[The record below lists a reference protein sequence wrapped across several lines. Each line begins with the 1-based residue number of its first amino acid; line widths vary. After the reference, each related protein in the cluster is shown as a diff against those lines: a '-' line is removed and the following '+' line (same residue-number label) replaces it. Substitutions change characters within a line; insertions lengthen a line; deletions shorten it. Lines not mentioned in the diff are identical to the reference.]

1 MPNDPF
7 VLFGMW
13 EKGRNFAIVKK
24 KQNKNINNMLLWGV
38 ARPNIHKLF
47 KSKRSH
53 SGQEQT
59 LTFRSRA
66 NNGRGTQKE
75 RKTFMSN
82 KKLHFETLQLHVGQ
96 ENPDPA
102 TDARAVPIYQTT
114 SYVFRNSQHAADR
127 FGLRDAGNI
136 YGRLTNSTQGVFED
150 RVAAL
155 EGGVAGLAVA
165 SGAAAV
171 TYALQNIVQ
180 AGDHIVAA
188 DNLYGGSFNLITHTL
203 ATQGVT
209 NTIVNVNDLEAL
221 EAAIQPNTKVVY
233 AETFGNPNSDVTNL
247 EAVAAVAHKHN
258 IPFIVDNTFGT
269 PFLIRPIEHGA
280 DVVVHSATKFIGG
293 HGSFDWKANADKYPS
308 LAKPDPSYHGAVFA
322 DVAGKAAFV
331 TRIRAVILRDTGA
344 TISPLNAWILLQG
357 LETLSLRVERHVSN
371 ALKVVEFLANN
382 PKVEKVNHPSL
393 PSHPDHALYQKY
405 FPNGGGSIF
414 TFEIKGGQEAAWK
427 FIDSLQI
434 FSLLANVADVKSL
447 VIHPYTTT
455 HSQMTPEE
463 LAQQHITP
471 STIRLSIG
479 TEHIDD
485 ILDDLKQA
493 FDKI

>member
-1 MPNDPF
+1 M
-7 VLFGMW
+7 
-13 EKGRNFAIVKK
+13 A
-24 KQNKNINNMLLWGV
+24 Q
-38 ARPNIHKLF
+38 
-47 KSKRSH
+47 
-53 SGQEQT
+53 
-59 LTFRSRA
+59 
-66 NNGRGTQKE
+66 
-75 RKTFMSN
+75 

-102 TDARAVPIYQTT
+102 TGSRAVPIYQTA
-114 SYVFRNSQHAADR
+114 SYVFNNAQHAADR

-136 YGRLTNSTQGVFED
+136 YGRLTNTTQSVFEE

-165 SGAAAV
+165 SGAASI
-171 TYALQNIVQ
+171 TYALQNILQ
-180 AGDHIVAA
+180 NGDHLVAA
-188 DNLYGGSFNLITHTL
+188 DNLYGGSYNLITHTL
-203 ATQGVT
+203 STQGIS
-209 NTIVNVNDLEAL
+209 NTIVDFSDFD
-221 EAAIQPNTKVVY
+221 AIEKAIKPNTKALY
-233 AETFGNPNSDVTNL
+233 AETLGNPNSDVL
-247 EAVAAVAHKHN
+247 DIDKVAAIAHKHN

-280 DVVVHSATKFIGG
+280 DIVVHSATKFIGG
-293 HGSFDWKANADKYPS
+293 HGTSLGGVIVDGGTFNWKANADKFPT

-322 DVAGKAAFV
+322 DVAGAAAFV

-344 TISPLNAWILLQG
+344 TLSPFNAFILLQG
-357 LETLSLRVERHVSN
+357 LETLSLRVERHVEN
-371 ALKVVEFLANN
+371 TLKVVDFLNN
-382 PKVEKVNHPSL
+382 HPKVSKVNHPALS
-393 PSHPDHALYQKY
+393 SHRDNALYKKY
-405 FPNGGGSIF
+405 FPNGGASIF
-414 TFEIKGGQEAAWK
+414 TFEIKGGQNEAWK
-427 FIDSLQI
+427 FIDSLKI

-455 HSQMTPEE
+455 HSQLSPEE

-493 FDKI
+493 LDQI